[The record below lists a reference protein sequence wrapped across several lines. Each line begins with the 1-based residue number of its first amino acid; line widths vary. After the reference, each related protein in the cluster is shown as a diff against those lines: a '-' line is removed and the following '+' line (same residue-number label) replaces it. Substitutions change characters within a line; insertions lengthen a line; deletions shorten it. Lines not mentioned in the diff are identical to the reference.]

1 MNPLIIAIS
10 SLLVIA
16 LFLFITAFF
25 LHQQTQSFLNSSILA
40 KGEVIEL
47 VHSRTG
53 GSFSAFNSRSYRPK
67 VAFQTQNGEMIQ
79 FISSSASSPASYSK
93 GEKVEVTYLASN
105 PQEAQIKSFFSLRGV
120 EFIFILLGFIFF
132 SAAIGLLFLPNPS

>member
-1 MNPLIIAIS
+1 MNPLVIASS
-10 SLLVIA
+10 SLFVIA
-16 LFLFITAFF
+16 LFLFIIAFF
-25 LHQQTQSFLNSSILA
+25 LHQQTQSFLNSSISA
-40 KGEVIEL
+40 KGEVIEV

-67 VAFQTQNGEMIQ
+67 VEFQTQNGETIH
-79 FISSSASSPASYSK
+79 FISSSASSPANYSK
-93 GEKVEVTYLASN
+93 GEKVEVSYLASN

-132 SAAIGLLFLPNPS
+132 STAIGLLFLPNPS